1 MKIFR
6 IVTDGITSGCPI
18 YRIDR
23 KHLFYWELGAFD
35 FAPNYR
41 CYSIEGAIHKIHSKY
56 PKAKIYYKY
65 NEQEIEFLS
74 NISRYNHYNIDKEL
88 DKINKILEVAE

>member
-6 IVTDGITSGCPI
+6 IVTDGITPGCPI

-23 KHLFYWELGAFD
+23 KYLFYWERGALD
-35 FAPNYR
+35 FVPNYR
-41 CYSIEGAIHKIHSKY
+41 CFSIEEAICKIHSKY

-65 NEQEIEFLS
+65 NEQEIGFLS
-74 NISRYNHYNIDKEL
+74 NLSRDNDIDKE
-88 DKINKILEVAE
+88 INKMNNIVEVAEGR

>member
-18 YRIDR
+18 YRIDK
-23 KHLFYWELGAFD
+23 KHLFYWEHGAFD

-41 CYSIEGAIHKIHSKY
+41 CYSIEEAICKIHSKY

-74 NISRYNHYNIDKEL
+74 NLSRGNDIDKE
-88 DKINKILEVAE
+88 INKMNNIVEFAKGR

>member
-23 KHLFYWELGAFD
+23 KRLFYWELGAFD

-41 CYSIEGAIHKIHSKY
+41 CYSIQEAVCKIHSKY

-74 NISRYNHYNIDKEL
+74 NLSRCNDYDLDKKL

>member
-6 IVTDGITSGCPI
+6 IVTDGITPGCPI
-18 YRIDR
+18 YRIDK
-23 KHLFYWELGAFD
+23 KHLFYWEHGAFD

-41 CYSIEGAIHKIHSKY
+41 CYSIKEAICKIHSKY

-65 NEQEIEFLS
+65 NEREIEFLS
-74 NISRYNHYNIDKEL
+74 NINEF
-88 DKINKILEVAE
+88 NKFNKPAH